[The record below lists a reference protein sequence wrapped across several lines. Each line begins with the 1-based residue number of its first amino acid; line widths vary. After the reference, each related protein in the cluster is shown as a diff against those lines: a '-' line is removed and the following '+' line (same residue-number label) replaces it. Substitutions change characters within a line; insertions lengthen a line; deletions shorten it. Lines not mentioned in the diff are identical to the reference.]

1 MGPVILVGTVVPLK
15 MEKVN
20 VCVALSV
27 GAVQFAGVWK
37 VTELGVKV
45 QVPPEREASKVLP
58 TRSKEVG
65 VTFVTIHDLLIFVV
79 PVTPLIVTSCPS
91 ARLTPGA
98 RFTVFAV

>member
-1 MGPVILVGTVVPLK
+1 MVMTAPGSAAVGPVILVGTVVPLK

-45 QVPPEREASKVLP
+45 QVPPEREASKAAANQVEGGWRDVCDEP
-58 TRSKEVG
+58 AT
-65 VTFVTIHDLLIFVV
+65 
-79 PVTPLIVTSCPS
+79 C
-91 ARLTPGA
+91 
-98 RFTVFAV
+98 